1 MQRFNQLGGFC
12 QYLKIQASKNLV
24 KSQQRS
30 VIQRNLKHQDI
41 DLKKEL
47 TFKNFKLMPEIVSVL
62 DGQMQIRSPTPIQ
75 QLAIPHLLNG
85 KSALLAAQTG
95 TGKSLTYSLP
105 LIHRLKQAEVQAGTQ
120 LTIPNK
126 PRSVV
131 LVPSRELV

>member
-1 MQRFNQLGGFC
+1 
-12 QYLKIQASKNLV
+12 
-24 KSQQRS
+24 
-30 VIQRNLKHQDI
+30 
-41 DLKKEL
+41 
-47 TFKNFKLMPEIVSVL
+47 MPEIVSVL

-131 LVPSRELV
+131 LVPSRKLV